1 MMPLDELFKLL
12 WELLEGAARWMNLA
26 EWGANAALDLFLHFV
41 WSSCAGL
48 LVFYSTYWIIRTLFF
63 LGARLL
69 RLPTSPPELVAR
81 GMVGLGWAAA
91 LFASLSAHLWWDRLL
106 SFGGGS

>member
-1 MMPLDELFKLL
+1 MDILELIG
-12 WELLEGAARWMNLA
+12 WII
-26 EWGANAALDLFLHFV
+26 NAPLDLFLHFV

-48 LVFYSTYWIIRTLFF
+48 LVFSLTYWTIRTLFF
-63 LGARLL
+63 LGACLL
-69 RLPTSPPELVAR
+69 RLPTSPPTLVAR